1 MHSSSRTLIL
11 VDLSDRAEGT
21 ALCAALGASG
31 LGGHVLEP
39 GRDPAKALHEELADI
54 VLVDAGTWPALV
66 ASLPLQP
73 RSYLVLFLAGP
84 ADHLPT
90 YIDAGAFDCFL
101 REGPGWQAELVAYL
115 KALGGLRRRFV
126 RAFSALE
133 RRYEDLVHALPDI
146 VYELD
151 EDSRFTFVNNSVRLL
166 GYEPSDLAGKHFSVL
181 LSEEDAKAVDRDQI
195 LDFFRG
201 SQTGPALAPK
211 LFNERRGLDRRTE
224 GLEVKLRRNPDA
236 TGRGGD
242 LLGSVISYGEI
253 TAAGEYATQA
263 GGGFV
268 GSVGVI
274 RDITLRRK
282 SEEMLRKLFQ
292 AVDQLAVGVLVA
304 DRNFLV
310 EYVNP
315 AFLRLSG
322 KGPEEVLGLDLFSLL
337 EFPAERAAEI
347 RRLVSEG
354 LDARDESALRG
365 RGPEPAWVACHA
377 SPVRSPEGGITH
389 AIVTCEDVTQKRAM
403 GELLRLS
410 KETAEKADRAKSDFL
425 ASMSHELKS
434 PVSSILAAARL
445 IEMGTAEP
453 EKRAA
458 SIIASADGL
467 LGVLGDILDFV
478 RFETGAAALKKF
490 RFPLRGFVAR
500 TAEPY
505 RLRAREKG
513 LVFELAPVP
522 DEVVSS
528 DPDRLG
534 RAFAALLSNAV
545 SFTER
550 GAIRVEAAVERREG
564 NVPFL
569 LLAVSD
575 TGAGIPPEDQGRIFQ
590 PFVQLAS
597 PYTKS
602 GGAGIGLSLARNI
615 VRALGGEIRVGSEP
629 GRGSTFSILAPVG
642 ELELGGVGQAAGEA
656 APAAADAADAAAA
669 AAAVHAVPKPE
680 GGAPAGRTAGEA
692 AASPAADLATARSRT
707 YRILLVDDNEVSLAY
722 MAALLENA
730 GHRVSTATSGAVALG
745 LAEERPPDAAILDIQ
760 MPGMSGIELGRRLRA
775 YAGDAYDPRLPLVA
789 LTAFDPAEVSRGG
802 VDFAG
807 IFPKPSDL
815 NRILST
821 VDAAVDAVDDA
832 IRAESPPAALAGPRG
847 SPGPAA
853 QERAEA
859 AVPGLF
865 ARLSGAVA
873 AGEQEGARLAARE
886 LEVAFGRLGAEGA
899 LASLRRLLL
908 ALPREDATVVASRLA
923 RLAAAWSRR
932 GPAEPPE
939 DLG

>member
-1 MHSSSRTLIL
+1 MNPSSRTLIL
-11 VDLSDRAEGT
+11 IDLSDRAEGT

-73 RSYLVLFLAGP
+73 RSYLVLLLAGP

-90 YIDAGAFDCFL
+90 YVDAGAFDCFL
-101 REGPGWQAELVAYL
+101 REGPAWQAELVAYL
-115 KALGGLRRRFV
+115 KALGGLRRRFA
-126 RAFSALE
+126 RAFGALE

-224 GLEVKLRRNPDA
+224 GLEVKLRRNPEA

-263 GGGFV
+263 GGGFI

-322 KGPEEVLGLDLFSLL
+322 KGPEEVLGVELFSLL
-337 EFPAERAAEI
+337 EFSAERAAEI

-410 KETAEKADRAKSDFL
+410 KENAEKADRAKSDFL

-445 IEMGTAEP
+445 IEMGTPEP

-478 RFETGAAALKKF
+478 RFETGSATLKKF

-500 TAEPY
+500 AAEPH
-505 RLRAREKG
+505 RKRALEKG

-550 GAIRVEAAVERREG
+550 GAVRVEAAIERREG

-642 ELELGGVGQAAGEA
+642 ELELGGAAQPAGEA
-656 APAAADAADAAAA
+656 APATGGQAAEGGTAAAA
-669 AAAVHAVPKPE
+669 AD
-680 GGAPAGRTAGEA
+680 GEA
-692 AASPAADLATARSRT
+692 AARPAAGPAPGPAPGPPPGPART
-707 YRILLVDDNEVSLAY
+707 YRLLLVDDNEVSLAY
-722 MAALLENA
+722 MATLLENA

-775 YAGDAYDPRLPLVA
+775 YAGDVYDPRLPLVA

-815 NRILST
+815 HRLLST
-821 VDAAVDAVDDA
+821 IDAAVDAVDDA
-832 IRAESPPAALAGPRG
+832 VRAESAPAPLASPRG

-873 AGEQEGARLAARE
+873 AADQEGARLAARE

-908 ALPREDATVVASRLA
+908 ALPREDGAVVASRLA

-932 GPAEPPE
+932 GAAAPPE
-939 DLG
+939 ALG